1 MNKRTHSPLNQAQGI
16 LASVV
21 AGFLAFTQPAYAQV
35 APIENKAV
43 PANLTDYASATSGAA
58 FAYYFIFIW
67 RALIL
72 IGGLLVVV
80 YLIQAAFEWIGA
92 GGEAGKI
99 ATARNK
105 MTGAVAG
112 FVILVGVL
120 VITQF
125 IESAFGLNI
134 LNPAIPTASDPNFI
148 P

>member
-1 MNKRTHSPLNQAQGI
+1 MKHKHITLTHAKSI
-16 LASVV
+16 FASVV
-21 AGFLAFTQPAYAQV
+21 AGFLTFTQPIYAQV

-43 PANLTDYASATSGAA
+43 PANLTDYNLATSGAA

-67 RALIL
+67 RTLIL
-72 IGGLLVVV
+72 IGGLLVIV
-80 YLIQAAFEWIGA
+80 YFIQAAFEWIGA

-125 IESAFGLNI
+125 IEGAFGLNI
-134 LNPAIPTASDPNFI
+134 LNPNIPTASDPRFTT